1 MYDVS
6 FIFIY
11 AFAWDDDPNFS
22 SFFQGY
28 FFSAPSVS
36 VVPGCTLYP
45 DDAIFNGKK
54 ANRTKGYDVSCEGRN
69 TP

>member
-1 MYDVS
+1 MLLLGMTIPM
-6 FIFIY
+6 F
-11 AFAWDDDPNFS
+11 PHHFS
-22 SFFQGY
+22 RGMFFQRSG
-28 FFSAPSVS
+28 VS
-36 VVPGCTLYP
+36 VVPGCILYP